1 MRPAG
6 HVEVNQR
13 PFDGTRGELEGRVAV
28 ITGAAQGMGRA
39 VTELFAAEGARLALV
54 DVQADAVQ
62 ALAASLRE
70 RGVDASAGVVDIS
83 DATQVAMLIDTVLT
97 ERGRIDVL
105 INAAG
110 VLHPTRFDDLTV
122 AEWDRVIGINLRG
135 TFLLMHAVYPHMKAR
150 GSGSIVNFSSTAGL
164 TVSTLG
170 GAHYTASKHGV
181 TGLTKALAKEGGP
194 FGVRVNAVCPGLI
207 DTEMVRATIAP
218 DRIRRYEAGFPI
230 SRLGT
235 PDEVAELVLF
245 LASERSAYI
254 TGVALNISGGDL
266 L

>member
-1 MRPAG
+1 MRPLDQG
-6 HVEVNQR
+6 VLQPR
-13 PFDGTRGELEGRVAV
+13 SLDGAHRQLDGRVAV

-39 VTELFAAEGARLALV
+39 VAERFAAEGALPVIIDLQG
-54 DVQADAVQ
+54 DTLQ
-62 ALAASLRE
+62 ALASSLGE
-70 RGVDASAGVVDIS
+70 RGFDASAHVVDIS
-83 DATQVAMLIDTVLT
+83 NAEQVTTVISRVMT
-97 ERGRIDVL
+97 ELGRIDVL
-105 INAAG
+105 VNAAG
-110 VLHPTRFDDLTV
+110 ILHPTRFDEITV

-150 GSGSIVNFSSTAGL
+150 GRGSIVNFSSTAGL

-181 TGLTKALAKEGGP
+181 MGLTKALAKEGGP

-218 DRIRRYEAGFPI
+218 ERIRRYEAAFPI
-230 SRLGT
+230 NRLGM
-235 PDEVAELVLF
+235 PEEVAELVLF
-245 LASERSAYI
+245 LASDRSAYI

>member
-1 MRPAG
+1 MPEQ
-6 HVEVNQR
+6 VTTVI
-13 PFDGTRGELEGRVAV
+13 DSVLMEL
-28 ITGAAQGMGRA
+28 
-39 VTELFAAEGARLALV
+39 
-54 DVQADAVQ
+54 
-62 ALAASLRE
+62 
-70 RGVDASAGVVDIS
+70 
-83 DATQVAMLIDTVLT
+83 
-97 ERGRIDVL
+97 GRIDVL

-110 VLHPTRFDDLTV
+110 ILHPTRFDEMTV
-122 AEWDRVIGINLRG
+122 AEWDRVISINLRG

-150 GSGSIVNFSSTAGL
+150 GRGSIVNFSSTAGL

-181 TGLTKALAKEGGP
+181 MGLTKALAKEGGP

-207 DTEMVRATIAP
+207 DTEMVRATISP
-218 DRIRRYEAGFPI
+218 DRIRRYEAAFPI

-245 LASERSAYI
+245 LASDRSAYI

>member
-1 MRPAG
+1 M
-6 HVEVNQR
+6 
-13 PFDGTRGELEGRVAV
+13 

-39 VTELFAAEGARLALV
+39 VAERFATEGASLVMV
-54 DVQADAVQ
+54 DVQVDALK
-62 ALAASLRE
+62 ALASSLSE
-70 RGVDASAGVVDIS
+70 RGVEVSARVLDIS
-83 DATQVAMLIDTVLT
+83 NEDQVTAVIGEAVNEL
-97 ERGRIDVL
+97 GRIDVL
-105 INAAG
+105 VNAAG
-110 VLHPTRFDDLTV
+110 VLHPTCFEEMSV
-122 AEWDRVIGINLRG
+122 SEWDRVLDINLRG

-150 GSGSIVNFSSTAGL
+150 GRGAIVNFSSTAGL

-181 TGLTKALAKEGGP
+181 MGLTKALAKEGGP

-207 DTEMVRATIAP
+207 DTEMVRAAIAP
-218 DRIRRYEAGFPI
+218 DRIRMYEAAFPI
-230 SRLGT
+230 TRLGT
-235 PDEVAELVLF
+235 PDEVAEVVLF

>member
-1 MRPAG
+1 MGPLGSGVLHRPATD
-6 HVEVNQR
+6 R
-13 PFDGTRGELEGRVAV
+13 TRGELQGQVAV

-39 VTELFAAEGARLALV
+39 VAERFAAEGATLV
-54 DVQADAVQ
+54 MLDVQADALQ
-62 ALAASLRE
+62 ALASSLGE
-70 RGVDASAGVVDIS
+70 RGAKASARVLDIS
-83 DATQVAMLIDTVLT
+83 SAEQVTTVISDVIAEL
-97 ERGRIDVL
+97 GRIDVL

-110 VLHPTRFDDLTV
+110 ILHPTRFDEMSI

-135 TFLLMHAVYPHMKAR
+135 TFLPMHAVYPHMKAR
-150 GSGSIVNFSSTAGL
+150 GRGSIVNFSSTAGL

-181 TGLTKALAKEGGP
+181 MGLTKALAREGGP

-235 PDEVAELVLF
+235 PDEVAEVVLF
-245 LASERSAYI
+245 LASDRSAYI
-254 TGVALNISGGDL
+254 TGVSLNISGGDFL
-266 L
+266 